1 MDHSTLKSYTTH
13 LLEIRRLEIRK
24 KQLEAELRAV
34 SLSSPGFEVA
44 EGQNP
49 NRNNKGISPKEIATA
64 TRINQISKLIG
75 ARSLLI
81 QEVEEFLSFCDLEN
95 RAIFTMRFV
104 AGFSFNSVEFR
115 TGVSRKT
122 FSRRVEAW
130 LEKYNEIRDYR

>member
-1 MDHSTLKSYTTH
+1 M
-13 LLEIRRLEIRK
+13 
-24 KQLEAELRAV
+24 
-34 SLSSPGFEVA
+34 
-44 EGQNP
+44 
-49 NRNNKGISPKEIATA
+49 
-64 TRINQISKLIG
+64 
-75 ARSLLI
+75 I

-95 RAIFTMRFV
+95 REIFTMRFV